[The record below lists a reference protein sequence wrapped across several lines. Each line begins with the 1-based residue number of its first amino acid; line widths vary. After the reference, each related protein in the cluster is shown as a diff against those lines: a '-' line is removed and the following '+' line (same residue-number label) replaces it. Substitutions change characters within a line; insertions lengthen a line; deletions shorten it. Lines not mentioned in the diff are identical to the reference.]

1 MTTPA
6 TSKILSQKASA
17 VSITANSTD
26 YNITAILFNNK
37 GEGRF
42 IDSNSLEGLVF
53 ETNYTTPFL
62 MGNLT
67 AVNEGNTDI
76 LNKIDLKSSISNINT
91 YGDGE
96 YFLKLKVV
104 YIDKH
109 NKDAVLLD
117 KFFTIKNKVN
127 TVQNNKRFT
136 VYYFIDVVY
145 SHLNYK
151 RQEWNTDLLQDKK
164 TIRQYGDKKVN
175 AGKALQHILK
185 QFCDQDDIID
195 DSDWDNGISKLYYTL
210 PAGQPALT
218 GIKELLKAYVSSDK
232 SSGILTYYNGKF
244 QLKSLK
250 KHISQLYKKTN
261 NKIDIGTGLAA
272 IFKIETNDLQQ
283 QYTNNETIDLFG
295 RSFEYIPISLSSIKL
310 TDIQPDVTLTE
321 LSKNEIIQ
329 FNEKKKQFTIHSDEG
344 TLNKVENITG
354 LENFPNGKGNKINID
369 VNEKFNIKNKIFK
382 MSSEDSIRHLGTIKL
397 QKQLLNSLSKASFST
412 PANINFSANKFLYM
426 TMDLRLK
433 NEYAKKLPGFWYIT
447 SNITSLR
454 KGQFTSSIECVKL
467 DKPK

>member
-6 TSKILSQKASA
+6 TSKILSKKASA
-17 VSITANSTD
+17 VSINASSTD
-26 YNITAILFNNK
+26 YNITAVLFNNK

-53 ETNYTTPFL
+53 ETNYNTPFL
-62 MGNLT
+62 MGNVT
-67 AVNEGNTDI
+67 VVNDDNTDI

-91 YGDGE
+91 YGDGQ

-104 YIDKH
+104 FTNKH
-109 NKDAVLLD
+109 NKDIVLLD

-127 TVQNNKRFT
+127 TVQNNRRLT
-136 VYYFIDVVY
+136 VYYFIDVIY
-145 SHLNYK
+145 NHLNYK
-151 RQEWNTDLLQDKK
+151 RQEWNTDLLREKK
-164 TIRQYGDKKVN
+164 NVSQYGDRKVN
-175 AGKALQHILK
+175 AGKALQHLLK

-195 DSDWDNGISKLYYTL
+195 DLDWDNGIGKLYYTL
-210 PAGQPALT
+210 PAGQPALI
-218 GIKELLKAYVSSDK
+218 GIREILKAYVSSDK

-244 QLKSLK
+244 QLKSFK

-261 NKIDIGTGLAA
+261 NKIDIGNGLAA
-272 IFKIETNDLQQ
+272 IFKVETNDLQQ
-283 QYTNNETIDLFG
+283 QYTNSETIDLFG
-295 RSFEYIPISLSSIKL
+295 RSFQYIPINIKSIKL

-329 FNEKKKQFTIHSDEG
+329 FNEKEKQFTIHSDEG
-344 TLNKVENITG
+344 TLSKVENITG
-354 LENFPNGKGNKINID
+354 LDNFPGGKNNKINID
-369 VNEKFNIKNKIFK
+369 ENEKYNIKNKIFK
-382 MSSEDSIRHLGTIKL
+382 KSHVDSVRYFGTIKL

-412 PANINFSANKFLYM
+412 PANINFNANKFLYM
-426 TMDLRLK
+426 TTDLRLK
-433 NEYAKKLPGFWYIT
+433 NEYANKLPGFWYIT
-447 SNITSLR
+447 SNVTSLK